1 MRSPPLPNTNHTNR
15 SRAPTARPACCSYA
29 SETYVDRLRRR
40 PSSGPSRSAPAR
52 PTCLTLTRA
61 ARVRAHCC
69 CCYAARFLF
78 RWGERV
84 TPQHVKT
91 EEESSPPN
99 PFLCQPAHAHAK
111 RATRKKNNQGGGAS
125 GWYRP
130 GGFSYHEGD
139 AADPRM
145 TAAAAKRGVK
155 LTSRSRPLA
164 PGDFARF
171 QHIIAMDDNNVRAIE
186 VSLDD
191 AREIYGRGVEG
202 RNPV

>member
-1 MRSPPLPNTNHTNR
+1 VRER
-15 SRAPTARPACCSYA
+15 
-29 SETYVDRLRRR
+29 
-40 PSSGPSRSAPAR
+40 
-52 PTCLTLTRA
+52 
-61 ARVRAHCC
+61 RAHKIPS
-69 CCYAARFLF
+69 FK
-78 RWGERV
+78 
-84 TPQHVKT
+84 Q
-91 EEESSPPN
+91 
-99 PFLCQPAHAHAK
+99 HAHRSNK
-111 RATRKKNNQGGGAS
+111 RATRKKNQGGGAS

-186 VSLDD
+186 V
-191 AREIYGRGVEG
+191 RGR
-202 RNPV
+202 